1 MPYPRYNISGNN
13 NILKYQY
20 GNGEDDS
27 IILNN
32 GKYSIENLI
41 EKINLEFT
49 KREINIKF
57 KLNINQKI
65 TIESDKEFKLL
76 DNNLKNIT
84 LGITE
89 NDICKK
95 KESQNNKSNDQKEES
110 NDQKEESNDQE
121 EETNDQKEESNDQE
135 KETFVI
141 NGSNLWDLRID
152 DKLFL
157 YFKNINDEPISIVY
171 LNGTSEAQIQFEEP
185 IELDMLDVEMRDY
198 LGNLYD
204 FNNLPHSINLQLELT
219 NQFVLDNSNVE
230 YESNI

>member
-110 NDQKEESNDQE
+110 NDQ
-121 EETNDQKEESNDQE
+121 E